1 MPLESR
7 SLISDPIRPKISK
20 SLNYMNQISQVTGKL
35 EWLWHWSENIN
46 FYTAYSKLP
55 AVTLPLTQLMFI
67 FFYKK
72 NYFKL
77 PTHAHR
83 DKEDNFNSTTA
94 ISIWR
99 STGEFSLFKPAVK
112 LIHPLFY
119 NICSAY
125 ASKTA
130 AVHLKHSSL
139 SFQIWTSV
147 ILSTCIVSRLV
158 RTLSDHLSAAVLGG
172 TQYQATMSP
181 AYLTKLTRVC
191 LLDLKLFYDSL

>member
-1 MPLESR
+1 MAL
-7 SLISDPIRPKISK
+7 
-20 SLNYMNQISQVTGKL
+20 
-35 EWLWHWSENIN
+35 
-46 FYTAYSKLP
+46 
-55 AVTLPLTQLMFI
+55 TLKWEHKFLSSILKNPCCYFSTDTTQCI
-67 FFYKK
+67 FSSIK

-99 STGEFSLFKPAVK
+99 STGEFGLFKPAVK

-119 NICSAY
+119 NIFSAY

-130 AVHLKHSSL
+130 AVHLKHFSL

-158 RTLSDHLSAAVLGG
+158 GTLSDHLSAAVLGG

-181 AYLTKLTRVC
+181 AYLTKITRVC
-191 LLDLKLFYDSL
+191 LLDLKLFYCSL